1 MQGGTDV
8 PLRIESVE
16 RTLAVG
22 FDGYAIGGLSVGE
35 SRTAML
41 DTLAAVLPLLP
52 PDQPRYLM
60 GLGDPIGIVESVAL
74 GIDLFDCVLPT
85 RFARHGTILSSQG
98 RYNLKR
104 AENSAAEAPPG
115 RRLRLPGLRPVVAG
129 VPASPAD
136 RGRAHRAPAPH
147 PAQRLVDPRPGGRGA
162 GRGRGG
168 LPGGGAFAN
177 RGGLWLT
184 SSGAPATLD
193 GSSRP
198 HPMRRKKLA
207 PLIFI
212 VLVAAVSLGAV
223 LITDTSPHLG
233 LDLQGG
239 ASVVLQPTEEASD
252 EALSQT
258 IEIIRSR
265 VDAKGVAE
273 PEITRQGNAVVVQ
286 LPGVDNQQELLD
298 LVATTAELRFRP
310 VLQDLGDY
318 DALVA
323 ADSSTTTTAA
333 DGSTTTTAADG
344 STTTTAPETTTP
356 RR

>member
-1 MQGGTDV
+1 
-8 PLRIESVE
+8 
-16 RTLAVG
+16 
-22 FDGYAIGGLSVGE
+22 
-35 SRTAML
+35 
-41 DTLAAVLPLLP
+41 
-52 PDQPRYLM
+52 
-60 GLGDPIGIVESVAL
+60 
-74 GIDLFDCVLPT
+74 
-85 RFARHGTILSSQG
+85 
-98 RYNLKR
+98 
-104 AENSAAEAPPG
+104 
-115 RRLRLPGLRPVVAG
+115 
-129 VPASPAD
+129 
-136 RGRAHRAPAPH
+136 
-147 PAQRLVDPRPGGRGA
+147 
-162 GRGRGG
+162 
-168 LPGGGAFAN
+168 
-177 RGGLWLT
+177 
-184 SSGAPATLD
+184 
-193 GSSRP
+193 
-198 HPMRRKKLA
+198 MRRKKLA

-323 ADSSTTTTAA
+323 ADDSTTTTAA
-333 DGSTTTTAADG
+333 DGSTTTAAPTG
-344 STTTTAPETTTP
+344 RPPRPRP
-356 RR
+356 RRRPPPPRRPPRRPTGRRPRRPRTVRPPPRCRGRMPTSS